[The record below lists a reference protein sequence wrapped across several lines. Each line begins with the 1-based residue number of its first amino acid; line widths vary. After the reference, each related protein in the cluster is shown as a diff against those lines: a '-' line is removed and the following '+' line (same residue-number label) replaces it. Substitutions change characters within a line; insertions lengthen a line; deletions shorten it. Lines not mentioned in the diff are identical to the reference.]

1 MTILIYIYLFALGA
15 VLGSFYN
22 VVALRVP
29 AGESI
34 VSPPSRCPRCGTRLA
49 GRDLVPIASWLLS
62 RGRCRHCGAPVSP
75 LYPLGEAAT
84 GLLFVWAYAR
94 FGWSAE
100 TIVALLLVS
109 LCVIVTVSDL
119 ATMLIPN
126 KVLLFFAPL
135 LAAACLLLPS
145 DISWWSHLLGA
156 VAGGGIL
163 LLIVIVSR
171 GGMGLGDVKLFALL
185 GFVVGLPNTIVALI
199 AACLAGTLV
208 GGALLALGV
217 VRRKQPI
224 PFGPFLVLGACL
236 AFGYGGHLISFYL
249 SLFT

>member
-1 MTILIYIYLFALGA
+1 MTILLYIYLFALGA

-29 AGESI
+29 AGESV
-34 VSPPSRCPRCGTRLA
+34 VSPPSRCPRCGTRLT

-62 RGRCRHCGAPVSP
+62 RGRCRHCKAPVSP

-94 FGWSAE
+94 FGWSPAAL
-100 TIVALLLVS
+100 VGLLLVS
-109 LCVIVTVSDL
+109 LCIIVTVSDI

-135 LAAACLLLPS
+135 MAAACLLLPS
-145 DISWWSHLLGA
+145 SVAWWSHLLGA

-185 GFVVGLPNTIVALI
+185 GFVVGLPNTIAALI
-199 AACLAGTLV
+199 AACLVGTLV
-208 GGALLALGV
+208 GGTLILLGIV
-217 VRRKQPI
+217 KRKQPV
-224 PFGPFLVLGACL
+224 PFGPFLALGACL
-236 AFGYGGHLISFYL
+236 AYGYGADLIESYL

>member
-1 MTILIYIYLFALGA
+1 MTILLYIYLFALGA

-34 VSPPSRCPRCGTRLA
+34 VSPPSRCPRCGTRLT
-49 GRDLVPIASWLLS
+49 GRDLIPIASWLLS
-62 RGRCRHCGAPVSP
+62 RGRCRHCKAPVSP

-84 GLLFVWAYAR
+84 GLLFVWVYAS
-94 FGWSAE
+94 FGWSPAA
-100 TIVALLLVS
+100 IIGLLLVS

-135 LAAACLLLPS
+135 LAAACLLLPN
-145 DISWWSHLLGA
+145 DIPWWSHLLGA
-156 VAGGGIL
+156 AVGGGVL
-163 LLIVIVSR
+163 LLVVIVSR
-171 GGMGLGDVKLFALL
+171 GGMGLGDVKLFAVL
-185 GFVVGLPNTIVALI
+185 GFVVGLPNTAVAFV

-208 GGALLALGV
+208 GGVLLATGV
-217 VRRKQPI
+217 VKRKQPV
-224 PFGPFLVLGACL
+224 PFGPFLALGACL
-236 AFGYGGHLISFYL
+236 AYGYGADIIDYYL

>member
-1 MTILIYIYLFALGA
+1 MTILIYMYLFALGA

-22 VVALRVP
+22 VVALRVL

-34 VSPPSRCPRCGTRLA
+34 VSPPSRCSSCGTRLT

-75 LYPLGEAAT
+75 LYPLGEAVT

-135 LAAACLLLPS
+135 LAAACLLLPN
-145 DISWWSHLLGA
+145 DVSWWSHLLGA

-185 GFVVGLPNTIVALI
+185 GFVVGLPGTVVALI
-199 AACLAGTLV
+199 AACLAGTIV
-208 GGALLALGV
+208 GGSLLALGV

-224 PFGPFLVLGACL
+224 PFGPFLALGACL